1 MHTVELQN
9 MDVGLTKYL
18 FRSTYENDWLD
29 ILEYINVIATIF
41 EPMEVLTDS
50 KDDETEPVLATI
62 SVSDDIYAIP
72 ESDVVIVRGLNKLF
86 NSVKFQIIFL
96 KDSEEIQIY
105 ISTDD
110 LEKVMEKELKKEFR
124 PELINRIDEIIVFHK
139 LENREII
146 DIAKIMLKQ
155 IEKRL
160 EEKKYLVKIDDSVAE
175 IIANS
180 EIDKNYGARPL
191 RRKIQELVEDR
202 LSEEILQ
209 ENIVRGKEFIFKL

>member
-62 SVSDDIYAIP
+62 SESDDIYAIP

-86 NSVKFQIIFL
+86 SSVKFQIVFL
-96 KDSEEIQIY
+96 KDSDEIQIY

-110 LEKVMEKELKKEFR
+110 LEKVMKKELKKE
-124 PELINRIDEIIVFHK
+124 L
-139 LENREII
+139 
-146 DIAKIMLKQ
+146 
-155 IEKRL
+155 
-160 EEKKYLVKIDDSVAE
+160 EKKRQPLKIIMVILYLVLLLNLKKVWNLYKS
-175 IIANS
+175 
-180 EIDKNYGARPL
+180 K
-191 RRKIQELVEDR
+191 
-202 LSEEILQ
+202 
-209 ENIVRGKEFIFKL
+209 